1 MYYFTWPNRGTFVAT
16 VLYCHFVYIQKKKH
30 HTSEGG
36 VEELRGFGF
45 GGGGGGGV
53 EAERIVPFE
62 WCSENGARDGEE
74 RGRERGEKIETVK
87 NTKKLFS
94 RDPSIQY
101 RL

>member
-1 MYYFTWPNRGTFVAT
+1 MFTSR
-16 VLYCHFVYIQKKKH
+16 KKKGI
-30 HTSEGG
+30 TLQRVGWKSYGDLDLE
-36 VEELRGFGF
+36 
-45 GGGGGGGV
+45 GGGV

-74 RGRERGEKIETVK
+74 RGRERGEEIETVK

-94 RDPSIQY
+94 RDPSIQS